1 MAETFTWRPAFGA
14 SASVHP
20 AVTTSRFGDG
30 YAQRVPSGINT
41 MPAKLSLSF
50 NNLSRASADALES
63 FLARHGGVRWFWYA
77 HAGRSAAKFICSEWQ
92 RTNQDRDAD
101 SITCSFE
108 QVFDIGN

>member
-41 MPAKLSLSF
+41 MPVKLSLPF

-63 FLARHGGVRWFWYA
+63 FLARHAGVRWFWYS
-77 HAGRSAAKFICSEWQ
+77 HAGRPAAKFICSEWQ
-92 RTNQDRDAD
+92 RINQDRDAD